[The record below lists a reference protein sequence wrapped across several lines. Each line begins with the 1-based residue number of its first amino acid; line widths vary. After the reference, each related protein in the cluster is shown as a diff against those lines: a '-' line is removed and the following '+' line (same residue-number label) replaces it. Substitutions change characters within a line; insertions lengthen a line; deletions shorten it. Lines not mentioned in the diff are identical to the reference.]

1 MTVIE
6 MVAVDSPP
14 ELLAVMLY
22 DAVADVAL
30 GVPLMTPLELK
41 LRPEGR
47 DGDALQKALS
57 PVFEGVMLV
66 IGAPTVNVNGEP
78 A

>member
-66 IGAPTVNVNGEP
+66 IGVPTVNVNGEP

>member
-57 PVFEGVMLV
+57 PVFEGVMDDIATSWL
-66 IGAPTVNVNGEP
+66 
-78 A
+78 

>member
-57 PVFEGVMLV
+57 PVFEGVMLE
-66 IGAPTVNVNGEP
+66 IGVPTVNVNGEP

>member
-1 MTVIE
+1 M
-6 MVAVDSPP
+6 
-14 ELLAVMLY
+14 
-22 DAVADVAL
+22 
-30 GVPLMTPLELK
+30 PLITPLELK

-47 DGDALQKALS
+47 DGDTLQKALS

-66 IGAPTVNVNGEP
+66 IAAPTVYVNGEP